1 MNYLYLKK
9 IFFIAFI
16 IVIPLILVNTQ
27 TQRIEQNILFQ
38 ISGAAGRLIQN
49 IYSAYANS
57 ISKTISQWTSLLSV
71 KKTNAR
77 LKGENAKLKIQ
88 LSRIK
93 ELEIKN
99 RHFKNLL
106 QFKNE
111 SQFSLLP
118 AEITAR
124 DPFPEYHTLTI
135 NKGAKH
141 GVKKNMLALVESGV
155 AGYVFRVEKKSA
167 QIILL
172 SNRNTALPAIVQRS
186 RSAGLIEGQGR
197 KKFKLNYIKNED
209 GAKQGDI
216 IVTYPISKDFPAGL
230 LVGEVLK
237 VEKDEYGLSQD
248 IEVRP
253 AVDFSSMEELF
264 IVLYQNRH
272 D

>member
-1 MNYLYLKK
+1 M
-9 IFFIAFI
+9 A
-16 IVIPLILVNTQ
+16 V
-27 TQRIEQNILFQ
+27 RWSQNM
-38 ISGAAGRLIQN
+38 
-49 IYSAYANS
+49 YSSYANS
-57 ISKTISQWTSLLSV
+57 ISKTVSQWTSLLAV

-77 LKGENAKLKIQ
+77 FKTENAKLKIQ
-88 LSRIK
+88 LSRIQ
-93 ELEIKN
+93 ELENKN
-99 RHFKNLL
+99 KQLKNLL

-111 SQFSLLP
+111 SKFSLLP

-155 AGYVFRVEKKSA
+155 AGYVFRVENVSA

-172 SNRNTALPAIVQRS
+172 SNRNTALPAVVQRS
-186 RSAGLIEGQGR
+186 RAAGLIEGQGK
-197 KKFKLNYIKNED
+197 KKFKLNYIKTEG
-209 GAKQGDI
+209 GAKKGDT
-216 IVTYPISKDFPAGL
+216 IVTYPISKNFPAGL
-230 LVGEVLK
+230 LVGEVLR

-264 IVLYQNRH
+264 IVLYQSRH